1 MVLGPL
7 QKFKKI
13 LLIFMIYSKRRIQV
27 QDTCA
32 IWMMVKFCPR
42 KEQHKSFLIQ
52 ETKALHSAGADLLL
66 HLETKVHTARLK
78 AIPAAEKFLRARN
91 RFKILRMIKLLSTF
105 LVAQQFYF
113 FFFLFSFF
121 FVCPQKPRKKS
132 QIKLN

>member
-105 LVAQQFYF
+105 LVTQQFYF
-113 FFFLFSFF
+113 FFLPFFFLFCMSTKATEK
-121 FVCPQKPRKKS
+121 VT
-132 QIKLN
+132 N